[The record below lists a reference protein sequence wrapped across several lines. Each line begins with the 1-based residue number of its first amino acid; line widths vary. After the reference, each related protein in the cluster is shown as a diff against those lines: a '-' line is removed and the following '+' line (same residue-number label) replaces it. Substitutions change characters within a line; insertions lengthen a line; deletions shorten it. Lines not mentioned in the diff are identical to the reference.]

1 MSAVRRIAFQQDL
14 ARLDFL
20 KGDTAFQEG
29 AHFKRLQRRF
39 HKTFAAAQHKAGGAF
54 RVNGSSKA
62 VAVARS
68 ILQRPCSVK
77 AVVGNEAICGAYAAQ
92 RIGAGR
98 ESGFFREPVNCF

>member
-1 MSAVRRIAFQQDL
+1 MGIRIRSLPRKAELSGSGDPDIMSAVRRIAFQQDL

-68 ILQRPCSVK
+68 ILQSR
-77 AVVGNEAICGAYAAQ
+77 AASK
-92 RIGAGR
+92 R
-98 ESGFFREPVNCF
+98 